1 MDIYYKRDTK
11 VLVQCAADKSLRAA
25 VLSASRQLSPPPT
38 LQTVSGPPGVK
49 NNSVEEERDEE
60 EEPKKGPTHRVSSSF
75 CHRQGFMAAGNTAL
89 LNFVFLVSFL
99 AAYKAKAGTSEKKA
113 LASPL
118 LMLRRAVPCRAVP
131 S

>member
-1 MDIYYKRDTK
+1 MKK
-11 VLVQCAADKSLRAA
+11 
-25 VLSASRQLSPPPT
+25 
-38 LQTVSGPPGVK
+38 K
-49 NNSVEEERDEE
+49 NQKKE
-60 EEPKKGPTHRVSSSF
+60 KKGPTHRVSSSSF

-118 LMLRRAVPCRAVP
+118 LMLRRAVPCRAVLTP
-131 S
+131 SWQRQQARLPLSQGFK